1 MQEMVRKAF
10 AFMDQMARD
19 LEWYGDISDGIED
32 CMYQF
37 DRFKE
42 FQLCLLKDMKE
53 QVVADIRRRITRQ
66 DMLEII
72 VWFYLT
78 MTDQVAVRDSKA
90 TIIFNKVAPLER
102 DIIYNFMGVILD
114 HGQIKTRTLGILESL
129 VA

>member
-1 MQEMVRKAF
+1 MTH
-10 AFMDQMARD
+10 D

-42 FQLCLLKDMKE
+42 FQLCLLKDMKA

-78 MTDQVAVRDSKA
+78 MTDQISVRDSKV

-114 HGQIKTRTLGILESL
+114 HGQIKARTLGILESL